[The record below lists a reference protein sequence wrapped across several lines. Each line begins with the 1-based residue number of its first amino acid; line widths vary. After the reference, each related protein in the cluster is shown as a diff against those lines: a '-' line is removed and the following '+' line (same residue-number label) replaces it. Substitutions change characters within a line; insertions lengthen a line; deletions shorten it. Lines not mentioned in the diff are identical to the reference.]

1 MATHK
6 PVHVDELF
14 GELTLSEGTAKW
26 YVVHTKPQCEKKLV
40 DYLKHNRIWYY
51 LALYDSERVYQH
63 RKVLFTKPLFPGYVF
78 VRCELLDRFI
88 VLNCGF
94 VVRFIKVSNQQE
106 LLDDLNWIYQG
117 RLKQAEFV
125 QAEWLEQG
133 WQVEI
138 INGPMKGMM
147 GVVESQSKLS
157 EVTLQVNILRQSV
170 KVKVNPADVRIM
182 YEYYG
187 H

>member
-1 MATHK
+1 LATHK

-14 GELTLSEGTAKW
+14 GELTLPEGAAKW
-26 YVVHTKPQCEKKLV
+26 SVVHTKPQCEKKLV
-40 DYLKHNRIWYY
+40 DYLKRNGIWYY

-78 VRCELLDRFI
+78 SCFELKDRFTI
-88 VLNCGF
+88 LNCGY
-94 VVRFIKVSNQQE
+94 VVRFIKVPNQQE

-117 RLKQAEFV
+117 RLKQAEFE

-138 INGPMKGMM
+138 VSGPMQGMS
-147 GVVESQSKLS
+147 GVVESQTKLN

-170 KVKVNPADVRIM
+170 KVKVNPADVRIL